1 MTVKTTDVPDAEPAR
16 DRSEELLDAACRVI
30 AVTGARRLSLRDV
43 AAEAGVSKA
52 LLHYYFSTRNELLA
66 RAYEY
71 ADRRSRQRVWQEVA
85 PLESGTVRLC
95 KVLGQ
100 YLSEDEQVAADW
112 LLWSE
117 LSSTAMFEPELRPAM
132 ESSFEQWT
140 EWIESLVRDAI
151 SEGTVPS
158 DQDPKQITL
167 RLTAMT
173 EGLGLLCA
181 RQLVDRNAASAALG
195 GYLAAE
201 LDGADHAAGE
211 ADGRASPPATG
222 YLRLLAGL
230 TRTAVQELRSLSTSA
245 AEERA
250 IETVCDLLDARTVA
264 AGVVNAPGASGSTR
278 RGAPGTEY
286 ILHGRAVDNVPTPA
300 LIVDGA
306 RLERNLERFANGV
319 RAAGAA
325 LRPHVKAHKT
335 VVLGLRQL
343 GHGAVGLAAAKPTE
357 GEVFWRA
364 GCRDLVIAFPTVG
377 PDKWERLAHMAR
389 EGHVAV
395 HVESRQAA
403 EGLSAAAVRAG
414 STIGV
419 QLELDTGLGR
429 SGLSLS
435 DLEGVISLAELA
447 AGLPGLE
454 LEGIVSYRG
463 VRFAPAVDRDQ
474 AADEEGELM
483 VDVAAQ
489 LRRAGFP
496 VATVATGSTATA
508 LRVASAAGVTEVRA
522 GAYLFMD
529 GAQLAAGTAGPD
541 DVALTVLATVVSVSG
556 AGRVTIDAGSK
567 TFSANGPAIDGA
579 FAVSAD
585 GRVRI
590 TGLSEEHGVGVQVD
604 GAPVHIGERM
614 AFVPSFA
621 SSVVGLG
628 DELIVVHDGRVEEV
642 WPVAARGLR
651 T

>member
-1 MTVKTTDVPDAEPAR
+1 MTVKAADVPEAAPAR
-16 DRSEELLDAACRVI
+16 DRSEELLAAACRVI
-30 AVTGARRLSLRDV
+30 ALTGARRLSMRDV

-52 LLHYYFSTRNELLA
+52 LLHYYFSGRNELLA

-71 ADRRSRQRVWQEVA
+71 ADRRGRQRVWQEVE
-85 PLESGTVRLC
+85 PLESGTVRLSR
-95 KVLGQ
+95 VLDL
-100 YLSEDEQVAADW
+100 YLGEDEQVRADW

-132 ESSFEQWT
+132 QSSFEQWS
-140 EWIESLVRDAI
+140 EWIESLVRDAM
-151 SEGTVPS
+151 SEGMVPA
-158 DQDPKQITL
+158 DQDPRQIAL
-167 RLTAMT
+167 RLSAMID
-173 EGLGLLCA
+173 GLGLLVA
-181 RQLVDRNAASAALG
+181 RQLVDRNAARAALG
-195 GYLAAE
+195 GYLAVE
-201 LDGADHAAGE
+201 LDGVGHPAGE

-230 TRTAVQELRSLSTSA
+230 TRTAVQELRGLATSA

-250 IETVCDLLDARTVA
+250 IGTVCDLLDARTVA
-264 AGVVNAPGASGSTR
+264 AGAVTAPGVPASTR
-278 RGAPGTEY
+278 RDAPASELY
-286 ILHGRAVDNVPTPA
+286 GRAVDKVPTPA

-306 RLERNLERFANGV
+306 RLERNLERFAGGV

-343 GHGAVGLAAAKPTE
+343 GLGAVGLAAAKPAE

-377 PDKWERLAHMAR
+377 PDKWERLARMAR

-395 HVESRQAA
+395 HVESQQAA
-403 EGLSAAAVRAG
+403 EGLSAAAVHAG

-429 SGLSLS
+429 SGLSPS
-435 DLEGVISLAELA
+435 DVEGVIRLAELA

-463 VRFAPAVDRDQ
+463 VRYAPAVDRDL

-483 VDVAAQ
+483 VGLAAQ
-489 LRRAGFP
+489 LRRAGLP

-508 LRVASAAGVTEVRA
+508 LRVAEVTGVTEVRA

-556 AGRVTIDAGSK
+556 AGRVTVDAGSK

-579 FAVSAD
+579 FAVSVD

-590 TGLSEEHGVGVQVD
+590 ASLSEEHGVGVQVD
-604 GAPVHIGERM
+604 GAPVRTGDRI

-621 SSVVGLG
+621 SSAVGLA
-628 DELIVVHDGRVEEV
+628 DELIVVHDGRVQEV
-642 WPVAARGLR
+642 WPIAARGLR

>member
-1 MTVKTTDVPDAEPAR
+1 MTVKPADVSESALVR
-16 DRSEELLDAACRVI
+16 DRSEEILDAACRVI

-52 LLHYYFSTRNELLA
+52 LLHYYFAGRNELLA

-71 ADRRSRQRVWQEVA
+71 ADRRGRQRVWQEVE
-85 PLESGTVRLC
+85 PVESGAVRLGR
-95 KVLGQ
+95 LLDL
-100 YLSEDEQVAADW
+100 YLSEDERVGADW

-117 LSSTAMFEPELRPAM
+117 LSSTAMFEPELRPTM
-132 ESSFEQWT
+132 ESSFEQWS
-140 EWIESLVRDAI
+140 EWMESLVRDAM
-151 SEGTVPS
+151 SEGTIPS
-158 DQDPKQITL
+158 DEDPRQITL
-167 RLTAMT
+167 RLIAMT
-173 EGLGLLCA
+173 EGLGLLVA
-181 RQLVDRNAASAALG
+181 RQLVERKAARAALG
-195 GYLAAE
+195 GYLAVE
-201 LDGADHAAGE
+201 LDGAGHAAG
-211 ADGRASPPATG
+211 AVDAQSSPPATG

-230 TRTAVQELRSLSTSA
+230 TRTAVYELRGLATSA

-250 IETVCDLLDARTVA
+250 IGTVCDLLDARTAA
-264 AGVVNAPGASGSTR
+264 AGVGNAATASAFARRDAPGSGLALR
-278 RGAPGTEY
+278 
-286 ILHGRAVDNVPTPA
+286 GRAVDEVPTPA

-306 RLERNLERFANGV
+306 RLERNLERFAHGV

-335 VVLGLRQL
+335 VALGLRQL
-343 GHGAVGLAAAKPTE
+343 GLGAVGLAAAKPSE

-377 PDKWERLAHMAR
+377 PDKWARLAQMAR
-389 EGHVAV
+389 EGHIAV
-395 HVESRQAA
+395 HIESRQAA
-403 EGLSAAAVRAG
+403 EGLSAAAVRGG

-419 QLELDTGLGR
+419 LLELDTGLGR
-429 SGLSLS
+429 SGLSLP
-435 DLEGVISLAELA
+435 DLEAVIRLAEVA
-447 AGLPGLE
+447 DGLPGLD

-463 VRFAPAVDRDQ
+463 VRFAPAVDRDR

-483 VDVAAQ
+483 AGVAEQ
-489 LRRAGFP
+489 LRRAGVK

-508 LRVASAAGVTEVRA
+508 LRVASVAGVTEARA

-529 GAQLAAGTAGPD
+529 GAQLAAGTAGPE

-556 AGRVTIDAGSK
+556 AGRVTVDAGSK

-579 FAVSAD
+579 FGVSVD

-604 GAPVHIGERM
+604 GTPVRIGERIP
-614 AFVPSFA
+614 FVPSFA
-621 SSVVGLG
+621 SSAVGLA
-628 DELIVVHDGRVEEV
+628 DELVVVDDGRVDDV
-642 WPVAARGLR
+642 WPIAARGLR